1 MATTIDKFDS
11 TGGCS
16 IAITPVIDEL
26 RNGKDF
32 NTLEI
37 KNSQYTD
44 SNTTTYILRGVNTT
58 SLALDGVGTQIPI
71 ANNTM
76 NFVTGHII
84 AVNDAGVVFTNKL
97 ESAVYCDGSGNVSV
111 MSTMETVIKDDIP
124 SGQTWS
130 IVPVGATNRFSYST
144 VRAGTTATIKWAAST
159 RVTSLDW
166 V

>member
-1 MATTIDKFDS
+1 MATTLEQFDS
-11 TGGCS
+11 TGGFS
-16 IAITPVIDEL
+16 IAKTAVIDEL

-37 KNSQYTD
+37 KNSQYSD
-44 SNTTTYILRGVNTT
+44 GNTTTYILRGVNTA

-111 MSTMETVIKDDIP
+111 MSTICLLYTSP
-124 SGQTWS
+124 SPRDKRQS
-130 IVPVGATNRFSYST
+130 RMPSSA
-144 VRAGTTATIKWAAST
+144 
-159 RVTSLDW
+159 
-166 V
+166 

>member
-11 TGGCS
+11 AGGFS
-16 IAITPVIDEL
+16 IARTSVIDEL

-37 KNSQYTD
+37 KNSNYTD
-44 SNTTTYILRGVNTT
+44 GNTTTYILRGVNTAA
-58 SLALDGVGTQIPI
+58 LALDGVGTQIPI

-97 ESAVYCDGSGNVSV
+97 ESAVYCDASGNVSV

-144 VRAGTTATIKWAAST
+144 VRAGTTATL
-159 RVTSLDW
+159 SLIHI
-166 V
+166 

>member
-1 MATTIDKFDS
+1 M
-11 TGGCS
+11 
-16 IAITPVIDEL
+16 
-26 RNGKDF
+26 
-32 NTLEI
+32 
-37 KNSQYTD
+37 
-44 SNTTTYILRGVNTT
+44 RGVNTA
-58 SLALDGVGTQIPI
+58 SLALDSVGTQIPI

>member
-11 TGGCS
+11 TGGFS
-16 IAITPVIDEL
+16 IARTAVIDEL

-44 SNTTTYILRGVNTT
+44 SNTTTYILRGVNTA
-58 SLALDGVGTQIPI
+58 SLALDSVGTQVPI

-84 AVNDAGVVFTNKL
+84 AVNDSGVVFTNKL

-130 IVPVGATNRFSYST
+130 ILPVGAANRFSYTT

-159 RVTSLDW
+159 RVTSLAW

>member
-1 MATTIDKFDS
+1 
-11 TGGCS
+11 
-16 IAITPVIDEL
+16 
-26 RNGKDF
+26 
-32 NTLEI
+32 
-37 KNSQYTD
+37 
-44 SNTTTYILRGVNTT
+44 
-58 SLALDGVGTQIPI
+58 
-71 ANNTM
+71 M

-84 AVNDAGVVFTNKL
+84 AVNDSGVVFTNKL

-130 IVPVGATNRFSYST
+130 IVPVGAASRFSYST

-159 RVTSLDW
+159 RVTSLAW

>member
-11 TGGCS
+11 TGGFS
-16 IAITPVIDEL
+16 IARTAVIDEN

-37 KNSQYTD
+37 KNSQYAD

-84 AVNDAGVVFTNKL
+84 AVNDSGVVFTNKL
-97 ESAVYCDGSGNVSV
+97 ESAVYCDGSGNVSI

-130 IVPVGATNRFSYST
+130 IVPVGASNRFSYST

-159 RVTSLDW
+159 SVKSLSW

>member
-11 TGGCS
+11 TGGFS
-16 IAITPVIDEL
+16 IARTAVIDEL

-44 SNTTTYILRGVNTT
+44 SNTTTYILRGVNTA

-76 NFVTGHII
+76 NFVTGHVI
-84 AVNDAGVVFTNKL
+84 AVNDTGVVFRIRHSTNENRRMWLQDPDLILGKRFTFKYY
-97 ESAVYCDGSGNVSV
+97 ERSSKG
-111 MSTMETVIKDDIP
+111 
-124 SGQTWS
+124 
-130 IVPVGATNRFSYST
+130 VPIQPTGVGFRDYE
-144 VRAGTTATIKWAAST
+144 
-159 RVTSLDW
+159 
-166 V
+166 

>member
-11 TGGCS
+11 TGGFS
-16 IAITPVIDEL
+16 IARTAVIDEN

-76 NFVTGHII
+76 SFVTGHII
-84 AVNDAGVVFTNKL
+84 AVNDSGVVFTNKL
-97 ESAVYCDGSGNVSV
+97 ESAVYCDGGGNVNV

-144 VRAGTTATIKWAAST
+144 TRAGTTNTIKWAVST
-159 RVTSLDW
+159 TVNSLVW

>member
-1 MATTIDKFDS
+1 MPTTIEQFDS
-11 TGGCS
+11 SGGFS
-16 IAITPVIDEL
+16 IGKIPVFDEL

-84 AVNDAGVVFTNKL
+84 AVNDSGVVFTNKL
-97 ESAVYCDGSGNVSV
+97 ESAVYCDGSGNVSI

-159 RVTSLDW
+159 CVKSLSW

>member
-1 MATTIDKFDS
+1 MPTTIEQFDS
-11 TGGCS
+11 SGGFS
-16 IAITPVIDEL
+16 IGKIPVFDEL

-44 SNTTTYILRGVNTT
+44 GNTTTYILRGVNTA
-58 SLALDGVGTQIPI
+58 SLALDSVGTQIPI

-76 NFVTGHII
+76 NFVTGHVI
-84 AVNDAGVVFTNKL
+84 AVNDNGVVFTNKL
-97 ESAVYCDGSGNVSV
+97 ETAVYCDGGGNVNV

-144 VRAGTTATIKWAAST
+144 TRAGTTATIKWAAST

>member
-11 TGGCS
+11 TGGFS
-16 IAITPVIDEL
+16 IARTPVIDEL

-58 SLALDGVGTQIPI
+58 SLALDGVGTQIPL

-84 AVNDAGVVFTNKL
+84 AVNDSGVVFTNKL
-97 ESAVYCDGSGNVSV
+97 ESAV
-111 MSTMETVIKDDIP
+111 
-124 SGQTWS
+124 
-130 IVPVGATNRFSYST
+130 
-144 VRAGTTATIKWAAST
+144 
-159 RVTSLDW
+159 
-166 V
+166 

>member
-1 MATTIDKFDS
+1 
-11 TGGCS
+11 
-16 IAITPVIDEL
+16 
-26 RNGKDF
+26 
-32 NTLEI
+32 
-37 KNSQYTD
+37 
-44 SNTTTYILRGVNTT
+44 
-58 SLALDGVGTQIPI
+58 
-71 ANNTM
+71 
-76 NFVTGHII
+76 
-84 AVNDAGVVFTNKL
+84 
-97 ESAVYCDGSGNVSV
+97 

>member
-11 TGGCS
+11 TGGFS
-16 IAITPVIDEL
+16 IARTAVIDEL

-44 SNTTTYILRGVNTT
+44 SNTTTYILRGVNTA
-58 SLALDGVGTQIPI
+58 SLALDSVGTQIPI

-84 AVNDAGVVFTNKL
+84 AVNDSGVVFTNKL

-111 MSTMETVIKDDIP
+111 MSTMETVIKDD
-124 SGQTWS
+124 
-130 IVPVGATNRFSYST
+130 VGASNRFSYST

-159 RVTSLDW
+159 CVKSLSW